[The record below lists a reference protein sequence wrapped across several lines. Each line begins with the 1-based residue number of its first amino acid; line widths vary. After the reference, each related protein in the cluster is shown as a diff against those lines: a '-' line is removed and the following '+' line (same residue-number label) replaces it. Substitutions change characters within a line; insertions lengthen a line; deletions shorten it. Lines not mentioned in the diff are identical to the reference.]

1 MKKELPNGTIVDL
14 TQEEIDAT
22 NAISLS
28 AQNLAIRKDKIA
40 EIESHRNG
48 LIDSAL
54 PGQGFTNEDLD
65 TLRMVASVF
74 DNTSFSTNGLRV
86 KNIVI
91 YARTK
96 INQAKTAPIAQ
107 VQAYDPSADAGW
119 PS

>member
-1 MKKELPNGTIVDL
+1 MKLELANGIIRDMTP
-14 TQEEIDAT
+14 EEEAAFLADSTEI
-22 NAISLS
+22 L
-28 AQNLAIRKDKIA
+28 NLIIRKDKIA

-65 TLRMVASVF
+65 TLRMVTSVF
-74 DNTSFSTNGLRV
+74 DNTSFSTNGLLV
-86 KNIVI
+86 KDIVI